1 MSGVGEASLVLG
13 IISSIIAII
22 DATKQIYDAVEDEG
36 GLPENFKKSS
46 AKLPLISNLLRDAER
61 YVDDM
66 TNEVDKS
73 AFLLTLKDCKFQA
86 SQLKKL
92 FEKVIPEEGASRMD
106 RYIKAVRTIGKD
118 SQVESL
124 MKGILYDLQLL
135 ATSFPVKPSNEY
147 QLAQAIEEVSK
158 MKSSL
163 PDQYTFMPFD
173 RNDGLVDRTEIFES
187 LDQLLNPA
195 IQNRSVAIWGLGG
208 CGKTQIALEYAYR
221 CRDKNSSSI
230 FWIRADSEATFVQD
244 YSDLAKIARLSSDL
258 KAEDLLNAVKQWIE
272 NQKDWVL
279 ILDNADD
286 LRIFKES
293 YSTSENKQAHDPK
306 LLRFIPRSRTGNII
320 WTSRDRRICG
330 DIIYTQRCIEV
341 KAMNNEQAID
351 LFRNLSGIP
360 DFTSSKDEKSILE
373 LLEGLGNLPLAIV
386 QAASYIRNTKISV
399 RQYLKSFESEQSD
412 LLSEEFQDVYRP
424 DSNVPNAV
432 MRTWHISMK
441 KVAEESPCSER
452 ILNTITF
459 FNNKGIPFKLIEEAA
474 GATYSNHEILLAA
487 SRLSD
492 YSLLQAQRA
501 VDEELPTYEQHRLV
515 HLATR
520 RALSEAQILFFSGEA
535 LKIMTNLFPDG
546 TYGTWNDCILYLP
559 HVLNILTLPQV
570 EGYKSQAP
578 LILQHIGRYYW
589 EQGHSEKAEQLDIE
603 VLALRKEVLGEKHPD
618 TITAMASLASTW
630 WDQGHYEKAKQL
642 EIEVLAL
649 RKEVLGEKHPDTIFA
664 MANLASTW
672 RRQGHYEKAKQL
684 QIEVL
689 ALQKEVLGE
698 KHPDTIFAMAN
709 LASTWRQQGH
719 YEKAEQLEIEVLS
732 LRKKIL
738 GEKHPDTI
746 LAMANLASTW
756 QQQGYNEKAE
766 QLQIEVLAL
775 RKEVL
780 GEKHPDTIFVMA
792 NLASTWQQQ
801 GHYEK
806 AEQLQSEVLALRK
819 EILGERHPDT
829 ISVMANLA
837 FTWWAQGHYEKA
849 KQLQIEVLALRKEV
863 IGEKHPDTITAMT
876 KLTEMNQQQIYNAE
890 EVRSNITFPSRL
902 KKRIK
907 NAIRFGRPKNP
918 EDR

>member
-66 TNEVDKS
+66 TNEVDKA

-92 FEKVIPEEGASRMD
+92 FEKVTPEEGASRMD

-187 LDQLLNPA
+187 LDQLLSPA

-258 KAEDLLNAVKQWIE
+258 KAEDLLDAVKQWIE

-293 YSTSENKQAHDPK
+293 YSTSENKQADYPK

-330 DIIYTQRCIEV
+330 DIIHTQRCIEV
-341 KAMNNEQAID
+341 KAMDNEQAID

-373 LLEGLGNLPLAIV
+373 LLESLGNLPLAIV

-459 FNNKGIPFKLIEEAA
+459 FNNKGIPFKLIEAAA

-520 RALSEAQILFFSGEA
+520 RALSDAQISFFSGEA

-546 TYGTWNDCILYLP
+546 
-559 HVLNILTLPQV
+559 
-570 EGYKSQAP
+570 
-578 LILQHIGRYYW
+578 RYYW
-589 EQGHSEKAEQLDIE
+589 EQGHSEKAEQLQIE
-603 VLALRKEVLGEKHPD
+603 VLAL
-618 TITAMASLASTW
+618 
-630 WDQGHYEKAKQL
+630 Q
-642 EIEVLAL
+642 
-649 RKEVLGEKHPDTIFA
+649 KEVLGEKHPDTIFA

-672 RRQGHYEKAKQL
+672 WQQGYYKKAESL
-684 QIEVL
+684 EIEVL
-689 ALQKEVLGE
+689 ALRKEILGE

-719 YEKAEQLEIEVLS
+719 YEKAEQLEIEVLALRKEILGEKHPDTIFVMANLASTWHQQGHYEKAKQLEIEVLS
-732 LRKKIL
+732 LRKEILGEKHPDTILAMANLAMTWQQQGHYEKAEQLEIEVLALRKEIL

-756 QQQGYNEKAE
+756 RQQGHSEKAE
-766 QLQIEVLAL
+766 QLEI
-775 RKEVL
+775 
-780 GEKHPDTIFVMA
+780 
-792 NLASTWQQQ
+792 
-801 GHYEK
+801 
-806 AEQLQSEVLALRK
+806 EVLALRK
-819 EILGERHPDT
+819 EILREKHPDT
-829 ISVMANLA
+829 ITAMANLA
-837 FTWWAQGHYEKA
+837 LTWWDQGHYEKA

-863 IGEKHPDTITAMT
+863 IGEKHPHTITAIT
-876 KLTEMNQQQIYNAE
+876 KLTEMNQQQIYNAK
-890 EVRSNITFPSRL
+890 EVRSNITFSSRL